1 MDKFLEMF
9 YYGTILLF
17 GIYLSAAF
25 LGIRINRRNSLILLA
40 FSAVVGAVNAVSYVL
55 SGIHFTEELYPLITH
70 LSLALF
76 FVLFYKY
83 RVLPA
88 VIAVFTAYL
97 SCQVSNWMGMLV
109 QCVTEDERV
118 YYCVRIITTVVVFI
132 VLIRYV
138 AAAVAQLL
146 QKSAK
151 DVMIFGLIPIA
162 YYVYDYA
169 VTVYTELLYSGIKV
183 ITELLACMLYIFYVV
198 FVLVYFKQYEE
209 KQETQQRSRLMEMQR
224 AQSEKEVDRMK
235 RSEYLVTIMRHDMR
249 HFLNDISSLIKNGEY
264 DRAQTYIHEIIE
276 NVDATVEKKYCSNK
290 IVNLILSS
298 YETMIQEGNIDFQ
311 YSVELPQELG
321 YSDSDISAILSN
333 ALENAVH
340 AVSLLEQGRRKIVLD
355 MHMNNDKLLI
365 SIKNTYGRKPKLV
378 DGMPQTK
385 ESGHGFGT
393 QSIRYMT
400 EKLKGNCQFV
410 TDEQYFILRVVL

>member
-1 MDKFLEMF
+1 MDKCLEILHF
-9 YYGTILLF
+9 GTILLF

-25 LGIRINRRNSLILLA
+25 LGIWLNRRNCLVLLA
-40 FSAVVGAVNAVSYVL
+40 VSAVAGMADAAFYVL
-55 SGIHFTEELYPLITH
+55 YGIRFTEEIYPLITH
-70 LSLALF
+70 LPLVIF

-83 RVLPA
+83 RFLSS
-88 VIAVFTAYL
+88 VIAVLTAYL
-97 SCQVSNWMGMLV
+97 SCQMSNWMGLLV
-109 QCVTEDERV
+109 QSVTEKSWV

-132 VLIRYV
+132 ILIRYV
-138 AAAVAQLL
+138 AAVVAQFL

-151 DVMIFGLIPIA
+151 DIMIFGMIPVA
-162 YYVYDYA
+162 YYLYDYA

-209 KQETQQRSRLMEMQR
+209 KQETKQRNHLMEMQR
-224 AQSEKEVDRMK
+224 AQSEKELDRMK
-235 RSEYLVTIMRHDMR
+235 RSEYLVSIMRHDMR
-249 HFLNDISSLIKNGEY
+249 HFLNDISGFIKNGEY
-264 DRAQTYIHEIIE
+264 DRAQTYIYEIIE
-276 NVDATVEKKYCSNK
+276 NVDATVEKKYCANK

-298 YETMIQEGNIDFQ
+298 YETMIWEKKIEFK
-311 YSVELPQELG
+311 YSVEIPGELE

-340 AVSLLEQGRRKIVLD
+340 AVSFLEQGRRKIELD

-365 SIKNTYGRKPKLV
+365 SLKNTYDGKQRLV

-385 ESGHGFGT
+385 ERGHGFGT

-410 TDEQYFILRVVL
+410 TEGQYFILRVVL